1 MKKMAFMLALLLCS
15 SSAFDFN
22 PVILIK
28 RALSSSSATSEK
40 TLGSDFTTNKKAP
53 GATAGFSRDDRL
65 GVVRDDIYKLMWQD
79 DNLPDKMAQ
88 DRAVHYCDD
97 LNFAGYDDWRLPT
110 KNELLSITDDS
121 RYKPAINKAFK
132 NVAYETNNKG
142 EKMYWSSIKHAGYP
156 SSLVWSVDFESGSD
170 YFGSVL
176 DRYFVRCV
184 RQYWFLKG
192 FERVAIWKFTYI

>member
-28 RALSSSSATSEK
+28 RALSPDSATSEK
-40 TLGSDFTTNKKAP
+40 TLGSDFTTDKKAP

-121 RYKPAINKAFK
+121 RYEPAINKAFK

-142 EKMYWSSIKHAGYP
+142 EKIYGSYWSSIKHAGYP

-170 YFGSVL
+170 NSGSVFDRYS

-184 RQYWFLKG
+184 RQY
-192 FERVAIWKFTYI
+192 